1 MSDLIARY
9 AALRAE
15 ATALAGGPA
24 DIRQRAALLHRL
36 YLDSGG
42 NHAFAEIA
50 THGALWA
57 YGFFETTGTLGRVI
71 SYRYVLNRAEMG
83 RRHAMLQ
90 GFADGF
96 KEANRSVFVDT
107 YSQFYLTAELDD
119 PTDAA
124 PLFQEDRIAPDL
136 ADALGTIHEAN
147 RRGRLLDADVR
158 KDLFKRV
165 LRREQTVTVGPKV
178 DEEFAKFDCPILRA
192 CVMRPPVRFSYFPKR
207 TWFWFKN
214 FQDTEEH
221 VRRAHRCFDIAE
233 QVGWPTVFDS
243 MRRYA
248 VLPDAFFADPAG
260 YSAELKERL
269 LARAPVATA

>member
-1 MSDLIARY
+1 MSDLAARY

-15 ATALAGGPA
+15 ATALAGQPA
-24 DIRQRAALLHRL
+24 DIRQRAALLHRI

-50 THGALWA
+50 AHGALWA

-71 SYRYVLNRAEMG
+71 SYRYALNGREMI

-107 YSQFYLTAELDD
+107 YSQFYLTAELND
-119 PTDAA
+119 PTDATV
-124 PLFQEDRIAPDL
+124 LVGGDL
-136 ADALGTIHEAN
+136 VPAMATIHEAS

-158 KDLFKRV
+158 RELFQSV

-192 CVMRPPVRFSYFPKR
+192 CVMKPPVRFAYFPR
-207 TWFWFKN
+207 WTWFWFRN
-214 FQDTEEH
+214 FQDTEER

-233 QVGWPTVFDS
+233 AVGWTRVFDS
-243 MRRYA
+243 MQTYR
-248 VLPDAFFADPAG
+248 VLPPEFFVDPPG
-260 YSAELKERL
+260 YAAALKGQL
-269 LARAPVATA
+269 LSGAKLAA

>member
-1 MSDLIARY
+1 MTDLAARY
-9 AALRAE
+9 AELRAE
-15 ATALAGGPA
+15 ATTLAGEPG
-24 DIRQRAALLHRL
+24 DIRQRAALLHRI

-57 YGFFETTGTLGRVI
+57 YGFFETTGTLGKVI

-90 GFADGF
+90 EFADGF
-96 KEANRSVFVDT
+96 KQANRSVFIDT

-124 PLFQEDRIAPDL
+124 PLIGDDL
-136 ADALGTIHEAN
+136 APALATIHDAN
-147 RRGRLLDADVR
+147 RSGRLLDGDVR
-158 KDLFKRV
+158 KDLFKKV
-165 LRREQTVTVGPKV
+165 LREEQTVTVGPKV

-192 CVMRPPVRFSYFPKR
+192 CVMKPPVRFSYFPKW

-214 FQDTEEH
+214 FQDTEER
-221 VRRAHRCFDIAE
+221 VRRAHRCFDLAE
-233 QVGWPTVFDS
+233 EAGWSAVFDS
-243 MRRYA
+243 MRRYG
-248 VLPDAFFADPAG
+248 VLSNDFFADPRG
-260 YSAELKERL
+260 FAEGLKRRL
-269 LARAPVATA
+269 LPAA

>member
-1 MSDLIARY
+1 MTDLAARY

-15 ATALAGGPA
+15 ATALAGAPA
-24 DIRQRAALLHRL
+24 DIRQRAALLHRV

-50 THGALWA
+50 AHGAQWA
-57 YGFFETTGTLGRVI
+57 YGFFETTGTLGKVI

-96 KEANRSVFVDT
+96 KEANRSVFIDT

-124 PLFQEDRIAPDL
+124 ALVTDDL
-136 ADALGTIHEAN
+136 ANALGTIHEAN
-147 RRGRLLDADVR
+147 RSGRVLDADVR
-158 KDLFKRV
+158 RELFQRV

-192 CVMRPPVRFSYFPKR
+192 CVMKPPVRFSYFPKW

-214 FQDTEEH
+214 FQDTEER

-233 QVGWPTVFDS
+233 QAGWPTVFDT
-243 MRRYA
+243 MRRYE
-248 VLPDAFFADPAG
+248 VLPNEFFTDPRGYTEGLKRRLSAG
-260 YSAELKERL
+260 STIA
-269 LARAPVATA
+269 AA